1 MTKPLPLEK
10 HSSVFTHEYMVMK
23 TCRHGT
29 LLFNQQDTFVGRSLD
44 LYGEWC
50 EAEIGLLAQVL
61 KPGDVVLDVGANI
74 GCHTVPFAKLVGES
88 GRVVAFEPQ
97 RLVFQNLCA
106 NLALNALRNVVTY
119 DAGVGKDAGWM
130 HLPVFDPR
138 QQFNFA
144 AISMTGH
151 ESGPLTRV
159 LKIDDLKFA
168 RCNLIKVDV
177 EGMEVDVLAGAAK
190 TIEQLRP
197 ALFVENN
204 TLDRSRPLMEMLQS
218 LNYVPWWH
226 IRSYFNPNNFFGNP
240 ENVFESIQPE
250 ANLLCFHRETSAEI
264 VGLVPVI
271 GTDDDWQKAWARQAA
286 S

>member
-1 MTKPLPLEK
+1 MTGPSPLENASPL
-10 HSSVFTHEYMVMK
+10 HTHEYMSLNP
-23 TCRHGT
+23 CRHGT
-29 LLFNQQDTFVGRSLD
+29 VLFNQQDTFVGRSLD

-50 EAEIGLLAQVL
+50 EAEIDLLSQVL

-151 ESGPLTRV
+151 ESGPLG
-159 LKIDDLKFA
+159 LGKWSG
-168 RCNLIKVDV
+168 DV
-177 EGMEVDVLAGAAK
+177 V
-190 TIEQLRP
+190 
-197 ALFVENN
+197 
-204 TLDRSRPLMEMLQS
+204 
-218 LNYVPWWH
+218 
-226 IRSYFNPNNFFGNP
+226 
-240 ENVFESIQPE
+240 
-250 ANLLCFHRETSAEI
+250 
-264 VGLVPVI
+264 
-271 GTDDDWQKAWARQAA
+271 
-286 S
+286 